1 MKTNT
6 YGIENEIINRLSN
19 KNSIKISE
27 SVNLLV
33 SLQERYLIDYINQ
46 VDENKLED
54 ILKNPTKELQNLI
67 EDNYTDEYIT
77 ENWFA
82 NSVIDLID
90 WSYYN
95 VKENLSEGQRD
106 LLINSLKEN
115 NFMDIYNNLK

>member
-33 SLQERYLIDYINQ
+33 SPQERYLLDYINQ

-54 ILKNPTKELQNLI
+54 ILRNPTKELQNLI

-95 VKENLSEGQRD
+95 VKR
-106 LLINSLKEN
+106 K
-115 NFMDIYNNLK
+115 FK